1 MTEYQMIAVEK
12 KLHEAISKLAKD
24 THRTNGG
31 MVREMFEAYI
41 RSIPVAGKIDGD
53 RVVWGTDTGRE

>member
-1 MTEYQMIAVEK
+1 MKKEDRLLIAIEPELKEKLQQAADSAGVSMSEYIRR
-12 KLHEAISKLAKD
+12 L
-24 THRTNGG
+24 
-31 MVREMFEAYI
+31 I